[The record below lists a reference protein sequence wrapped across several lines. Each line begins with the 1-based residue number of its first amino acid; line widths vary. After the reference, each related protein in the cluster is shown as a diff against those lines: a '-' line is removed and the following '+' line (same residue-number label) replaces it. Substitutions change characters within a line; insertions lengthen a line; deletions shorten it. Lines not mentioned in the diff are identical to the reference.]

1 MPVNRWR
8 AIADDLRRRIERG
21 EWAPGDQLP
30 PHRDL
35 MESYAT
41 TSQATLARAMAALTA
56 EGLLVSDPRAPRRGV
71 YVRSSRLVRR
81 DLVAG
86 LRMEH
91 QRAVAGD
98 DGGGFGLFETATG
111 LTPGSLDVDVTYAAA
126 TADASS
132 AAALDIAQGD
142 PVLRRT
148 FRYTIEGTPHQVVCS
163 YMSLDSATAA
173 GLVDASSEQ
182 IGLGTIAHLR
192 RAGIYVD
199 RVGIEMQARVP
210 SPAEAVDLAVPPG
223 VPVFS
228 HQRTMYAGERPV
240 ETSIAVVAGDRVAYT
255 LNVDL
260 AEGSE

>member
-8 AIADDLRRRIERG
+8 AIADDLRGRIELG

-35 MESYAT
+35 MERYTT
-41 TSQATLARAMAALTA
+41 TSQATIARAMAALTA

-71 YVRSSRLVRR
+71 YVRSSSLVRR

-98 DGGGFGLFETATG
+98 DGGLGLFEAATG
-111 LTPGSLDVDVTYAAA
+111 VAPGSLDVSVTYATA

-132 AAALDIAQGD
+132 AAALGIAQGD

-163 YMSLDSATAA
+163 YMSLASANAA
-173 GLVDASSEQ
+173 GLVDASSERPGQ
-182 IGLGTIAHLR
+182 GTIAHLR
-192 RAGIYVD
+192 KAGIHVD
-199 RVGIEMQARVP
+199 RVDIEMQARIP
-210 SPAEAVDLAVPPG
+210 SPAEAADLAVPPG

-228 HQRTMYAGERPV
+228 HQRTMHADGRPV
-240 ETSIAVVAGDRVAYT
+240 ETSTAVVAGDRVAYT

-260 AEGSE
+260 TEGSE